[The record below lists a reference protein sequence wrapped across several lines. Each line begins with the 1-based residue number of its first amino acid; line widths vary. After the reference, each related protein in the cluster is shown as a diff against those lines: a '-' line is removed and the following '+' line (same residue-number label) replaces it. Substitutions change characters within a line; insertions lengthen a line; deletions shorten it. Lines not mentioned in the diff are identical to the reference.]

1 VVKGGVQEATG
12 KYELR
17 TVEPGV
23 DHEYLHDA
31 PKEVGEPHTQD
42 AARRQVQQILVIE
55 RLDQCCIIHAESV
68 E

>member
-1 VVKGGVQEATG
+1 M
-12 KYELR
+12 R

-42 AARRQVQQILVIE
+42 GAWRQVQQILVIE
-55 RLDQCCIIHAESV
+55 RLDHCCIIDAESA